1 MTEFLNLNED
11 NRRLLIDQVSTIT
24 GISAKALEK
33 DWWVTL
39 VLKALF
45 ELPMAEHFI
54 FKGGTSLSKGWKLL
68 ERFSED
74 IDIALAPEAFN
85 RTYEKA
91 PSSSWVKRLKKEGC
105 EFTSTVIRH
114 ALEQQLFQMGVPAD
128 MIRVEAEEVKQ
139 TQPDKD
145 PQVIYV
151 RYPSLYE
158 PNAYLTE
165 PVKIEFGVRSLREP
179 YSKIEV
185 RSLLSESHNSRLY
198 HENPFNVTAVE
209 PRKTFIEKMIL
220 LHEKFQSGRVDSGA
234 GERQSRHL
242 SDIHRMMIKDIVKEV
257 MNDYTLY
264 QTVVEHRRY
273 YSRLRDVNYDAMG
286 LQHLLFI
293 PPFELLEAFRRD
305 YETMRSEMIY
315 GEAPGFDDLLQD
327 LRELNQQLAGIGH
340 QKKMTEVIAIAKQQL
355 SITEQDHDFL
365 KTLVVYTVDP
375 SKPTGTD
382 NMNLQ
387 FSVEFVLTK
396 NGYQLHRV
404 SVV

>member
-1 MTEFLNLNED
+1 
-11 NRRLLIDQVSTIT
+11 
-24 GISAKALEK
+24 
-33 DWWVTL
+33 
-39 VLKALF
+39 
-45 ELPMAEHFI
+45 
-54 FKGGTSLSKGWKLL
+54 
-68 ERFSED
+68 
-74 IDIALAPEAFN
+74 
-85 RTYEKA
+85 
-91 PSSSWVKRLKKEGC
+91 
-105 EFTSTVIRH
+105 
-114 ALEQQLFQMGVPAD
+114 
-128 MIRVEAEEVKQ
+128 
-139 TQPDKD
+139 
-145 PQVIYV
+145 
-151 RYPSLYE
+151 
-158 PNAYLTE
+158 
-165 PVKIEFGVRSLREP
+165 
-179 YSKIEV
+179 
-185 RSLLSESHNSRLY
+185 
-198 HENPFNVTAVE
+198 
-209 PRKTFIEKMIL
+209 
-220 LHEKFQSGRVDSGA
+220 
-234 GERQSRHL
+234 
-242 SDIHRMMIKDIVKEV
+242 VKEV

-387 FSVEFVLTK
+387 FVLTK